1 MHAYIIIGDTI
12 AARMHAIREHLRALS
27 VSSFD
32 EITPITETPSIG
44 VADIRT
50 FIHALSLRPHQGT
63 HTAGIIAEAETL
75 TVEAQQALL
84 KTIEEPP
91 PAAYL
96 FLGASN
102 TSQLL
107 PTIVSRCTVISK
119 TPGESRND
127 TESDTERLRQT
138 IHALLSQSVGAMIR
152 DLQTIGKTK
161 EEHTRWMDQIIRLLE
176 SDLTRAPHPE
186 HIILLRQLLNAKQY
200 VGNNVPPLFL
210 IEHAFLH
217 TRIATNGTHA

>member
-1 MHAYIIIGDTI
+1 MHAYIIIGHTLPL
-12 AARMHAIREHLRALS
+12 RMHAIREHLRTLS

-63 HTAGIIAEAETL
+63 HTAGIIAEAEKL

-91 PAAYL
+91 PAAYI
-96 FLGASN
+96 FLGAAN

-107 PTIVSRCTVISK
+107 PTIVSRCTVIRGTSEK
-119 TPGESRND
+119 S
-127 TESDTERLRQT
+127 SDTEPDTEQLRET
-138 IHALLSQSVGAMIR
+138 IRSMLSQSIGAMIR
-152 DLQTIGKTK
+152 NLQTIGKTK
-161 EEHTRWMDQIIRLLE
+161 EDHARWMDQAIRLLE
-176 SDLTRAPHPE
+176 SDLTSTSIPE
-186 HIILLRQLLNAKQY
+186 QTILLRQLLNAKQH
-200 VGNNVPPLFL
+200 VGNNVSPIFL

-217 TRIATNGTHA
+217 TRLTMNRTHA